1 MFFQFAAIAG
11 AAVAFEYILVPETRG
26 LSLEQIE
33 AQLDGDVKPS
43 DSKGG

>member
-1 MFFQFAAIAG
+1 LFLQFAAIAG